1 MHVSKLHHVTKSV
14 TLCDVNTTR
23 QVGAPELAD
32 SLLARGIASATTSE
46 LAEMLGVPAD
56 QVRRRLHAPARRGEW
71 VTPAQGLWIPV
82 PPEYRLWGAPEGIE
96 LVDLLMRHLDLD
108 YYVGWLSAAAI
119 HGASHQAPQVFQ
131 VATSRHV
138 RDRQVGRTRFQFLMR
153 RASATVP
160 TIARP
165 TRSGTAQVSSREV
178 TMLDV
183 AADLDVAGGIDNAAT
198 VVIELAEDGVDE
210 AELAN
215 LTSAFPA
222 AAGRRIGWLLEEL
235 AGHDPLDALNAAV
248 VGRVIEPSWLD
259 PSGPR
264 TGSLARRWHLRVN
277 HEIDEEAS

>member
-1 MHVSKLHHVTKSV
+1 MRCEYTAGAGARACGRAAGARDRV
-14 TLCDVNTTR
+14 CDDER
-23 QVGAPELAD
+23 IGRD
-32 SLLARGIASATTSE
+32 ARHPSGP
-46 LAEMLGVPAD
+46 GPP
-56 QVRRRLHAPARRGEW
+56 APAR
-71 VTPAQGLWIPV
+71 AS
-82 PPEYRLWGAPEGIE
+82 PPRRVGHPGTRIVDPGTTRISTVGAPEGIE

-108 YYVGWLSAAAI
+108 YYVGGLSAAAI

-153 RASATVP
+153 RATATVA
-160 TIARP
+160 TIAHP

-183 AADLDVAGGIDNAAT
+183 AADLDIAGGIGNAAT
-198 VVIELAEDGVDE
+198 VVIELAEDRVYE

-215 LTSAFPA
+215 LTSDFPA
-222 AAGRRIGWLLEEL
+222 AAGRRIGWLLEER
-235 AGHDPLDALNAAV
+235 AGHDPLDAVNAAV

-264 TGSLARRWHLRVN
+264 IGSLARRWQLRVN